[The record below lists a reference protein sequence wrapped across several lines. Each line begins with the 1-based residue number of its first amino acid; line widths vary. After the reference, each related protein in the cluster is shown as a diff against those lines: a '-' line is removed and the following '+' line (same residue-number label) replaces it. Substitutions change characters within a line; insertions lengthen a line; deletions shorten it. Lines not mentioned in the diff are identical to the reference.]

1 MYYSG
6 WQQKA
11 ALVAKAPEAF
21 SLNDQDMNGFMAA
34 IHGMDRKLGLDLILH
49 TPGGSIAATE
59 ALVTYLR
66 SMFDGNIRAIVPQI
80 AMSAGTMIALAC
92 REIVMGKHSSLGP
105 IDPQINGS
113 PAHGML
119 EMFELAK
126 QEIKSDPSSIPVW
139 QVLLSRYPATFIASC
154 RKATNLSNSL
164 VGGWL
169 ETGMMASEA
178 DPKAMAKVVVEWL
191 GNPENQNTHDRH
203 VSSEALRAR
212 GVKIVDLE
220 AEQTTQDR
228 ILAVHHAC
236 IHTLTATP
244 AVKVIENS
252 NGSAFIL
259 TMQTGSAVI
268 QA

>member
-1 MYYSG
+1 
-6 WQQKA
+6 
-11 ALVAKAPEAF
+11 
-21 SLNDQDMNGFMAA
+21 MNGFMAA
-34 IHGMDRKLGLDLILH
+34 IHALDRSRGLDLILH

-66 SMFDGNIRAIVPQI
+66 SMFNGDIRAVVPQI

-119 EMFELAK
+119 EMFDLAK
-126 QEIKSDPSSIPVW
+126 TEIKQDSTSVPVW

-154 RKATNLSNSL
+154 RKAIELSNDL
-164 VGGWL
+164 VTGWL
-169 ETGMMASEA
+169 ESGMMAAEQNPS
-178 DPKAMAKVVVEWL
+178 AMAKVVVEWL
-191 GNPENQNTHDRH
+191 GSPKNHKTHDRH
-203 VSSEALRAR
+203 VSSDALKAR

-220 AEQTTQDR
+220 RMSGQGGDSDQKTQDK

-244 AVKVIENS
+244 AMKIIENS

-259 TMQTGSAVI
+259 TAQSGAAVPVF